1 MLHENYK
8 NYNGKGPKITEEENK
23 TDEGM
28 LDLQAMM
35 QSDDQAMK
43 QLLLKAGAQ
52 EQGQQ
57 GIVPAQGL
65 TGLTKKDKR
74 MLKI

>member
-8 NYNGKGPKITEEENK
+8 SYNANGKAPKVLGAEEENK

-28 LDLQAMM
+28 IDLTGMM

-57 GIVPAQGL
+57 GIDLAPG
-65 TGLTKKDKR
+65 
-74 MLKI
+74 